1 VNRLLALAASAAA
14 TATAQTS
21 TATAQTY
28 FVAPDGADTSG
39 SCTANTASNAF
50 PTIQDALACAV
61 SGDTISLAPTGS
73 TPYPGFGT
81 VSQNITI
88 SPASGAIART
98 VAVDETTAALTV
110 GAGATVKLT
119 GVTLNGGSNP
129 AAPDVTNHGVLTLTR
144 DSITAS
150 PATGGIEN
158 SSAGASAARLTLN
171 GTTVS
176 GNVGTQSGAGVT
188 SVTGTGTGAVSL
200 TVENSTIAG
209 NNAVEGEVGGV
220 YTGLGT
226 TAKFINA
233 TITGNQG
240 EGSGT
245 TGGLFTAA
253 GAGAVVLSNTIIGG
267 NAGGGNPDCSG
278 HLADGPGGHN
288 LIGNIGTG
296 TGTGACSG
304 LTNGVNG
311 DQVSVPAGLLPLA
324 SNGGPTNTAA
334 LAPSSPAIAA
344 GDPTTCAQA
353 PISGKDQRGHKR
365 KASSHGSCDIGAYD
379 TGGKPVTVHTYF
391 VAPNDTDQRG
401 HSRNAT
407 TRGGCDI
414 GAYDTGGAS

>member
-1 VNRLLALAASAAA
+1 MSVPKRARARAGPGAPPRYPPVNRLLALAASAAA

-88 SPASGAIART
+88 SAASGATART

-144 DSITAS
+144 DSITGS

-176 GNVGTQSGAGVT
+176 GNV
-188 SVTGTGTGAVSL
+188 
-200 TVENSTIAG
+200 
-209 NNAVEGEVGGV
+209 
-220 YTGLGT
+220 
-226 TAKFINA
+226 
-233 TITGNQG
+233 
-240 EGSGT
+240 
-245 TGGLFTAA
+245 
-253 GAGAVVLSNTIIGG
+253 
-267 NAGGGNPDCSG
+267 GGGNPDCSG

-334 LAPSSPAIAA
+334 LAAGSPAIGAA
-344 GDPTTCAQA
+344 GATTCEQA
-353 PISGKDQRGHKR
+353 PI
-365 KASSHGSCDIGAYD
+365 
-379 TGGKPVTVHTYF
+379 
-391 VAPNDTDQRG
+391 NDTDQRG